1 MKYLIIGSSGLM
13 GSTFMDL
20 VPDSIGIDENTLD
33 ITKNQDVEKYFEKN
47 KDKFDI
53 VINFAAY
60 TNVDGAEKQTGDKN
74 GIVWLLNVLGPQNLA
89 NACKRYDKFLIHIST
104 DFIFKGTEDYP
115 GPYKEDAKLPN
126 DMEGMGWY
134 GFTKL
139 EGEKKV
145 RKVNPDSSVVRTAYP
160 FRKKPYEL
168 KKDYAHGILDLFDE
182 GKLFPLFDDQILTP
196 ILLED
201 LVEALQR
208 ISQIKKG
215 GIYHVVSS
223 NTATPF
229 EFGCYLIKK
238 ARGKENVVQKGSMK
252 EFLKAEGRTPR
263 PRLGGL
269 DTRETQRKLNMTF
282 KTWEEMADEF
292 AEKNKA

>member
-1 MKYLIIGSSGLM
+1 M

-20 VPDSIGIDENTLD
+20 VPQAIGIDEKTLD
-33 ITKNQDVEKYFEKN
+33 ITKKQDVEKYFEEN
-47 KDKFDI
+47 RDKFDT
-53 VINFAAY
+53 VVNFAAY
-60 TNVDGAEKQTGDKN
+60 TNVDGAQKETWDKN
-74 GIVWLLNVLGPQNLA
+74 GLVWLLNVLGPQNLA
-89 NACKRYDKFLIHIST
+89 ESCKKYDKFLIHIST
-104 DFIFKGTEDYP
+104 DFVFKGTEDYP
-115 GPYKEDAKLPN
+115 GPYKEDAKLPT

-145 RKVNPDSSVVRTAYP
+145 RETNPNAAIVRTAYP

-168 KKDYAHGILDLFDE
+168 KKDYAHGILDLFDN

-201 LVEALQR
+201 LVEALKK
-208 ISQIKKG
+208 ISQIKKE

-223 NTATPF
+223 NTTSPF
-229 EFGCYLIKK
+229 EFGSYLIKK
-238 ARGKENVVQKGSMK
+238 ARGKENVIEKGSMK
-252 EFLKAEGRTPR
+252 EFLMGEGRTPR

-269 DTRETQRKLNMTF
+269 DTRKTQKILGMTF
-282 KTWEEMADEF
+282 KTWQEMVDEF
-292 AEKNKA
+292 VRGFS